1 MWFRVEGDMKGTCGI
16 HSFLFPYHFELIH
29 WFQPHAPKNLYAA
42 GFDGLKR
49 DAWLGDFAFMRAAS
63 HIAISPGTFAW
74 WGAFLGQAARVY
86 FPIPP
91 GPAVLP
97 WCHLFPKLMDG
108 TYLFYDAWNKES
120 FHSAS
125 EAAARCGALQGK
137 QNPTRLAPMQLVERL
152 YPEVLAHLQD
162 IGGTQHLQKFG
173 FNGTVTSTAANP
185 KESMGE
191 AANLPAVNHFLVIYS
206 IIFHCLK
213 SLSAPIFFTERVIE
227 TDFKWFSD
235 IKAVAEV
242 SKNRKPLCDGPI
254 PTMCY
259 SICIILYGFIIP
271 AVWVVF
277 IAPG

>member
-86 FPIPP
+86 MPIIP
-91 GPAVLP
+91 GEAVLP

-108 TYLFYDAWNKES
+108 TYLFYDAWNKEF

-185 KESMGE
+185 KESMGK

-206 IIFHCLK
+206 ITFHCLK
-213 SLSAPIFFTERVIE
+213 TRF
-227 TDFKWFSD
+227 
-235 IKAVAEV
+235 EV
-242 SKNRKPLCDGPI
+242 SQHQYFSQKGSLRLISNGFPISRRWRKSRKIGSLYVMDQSRQWAIQFVLLCMVLSLQSG
-254 PTMCY
+254 
-259 SICIILYGFIIP
+259 
-271 AVWVVF
+271 
-277 IAPG
+277 